1 MSKLFL
7 KYLSIIF
14 SIYVVSKIL
23 STVYIGS
30 VLAILIMGLVLLA
43 VNLVLKPVLLLITLP
58 FNILTFGLFSFVVNA
73 LTIMLASGLVPG
85 ISMGGFWSSMLT
97 ALFIVIF
104 NNLLI
109 DMNRP
114 AKKRTHE

>member
-14 SIYVVSKIL
+14 SIYIVSRIL

-30 VLAILIMGLVLLA
+30 SIAILVMGLVLLL
-43 VNLVLKPVLLLITLP
+43 VNLVIKPILLLISLP
-58 FNILTFGLFSFVVNA
+58 VNLLTFGLFSFVVNA
-73 LTIMLASGLVPG
+73 LTILIAAGLVPG
-85 ISMGGFWSSMLT
+85 ISMGGFWSAMLT

-109 DMNRP
+109 DMNKP
-114 AKKRTHE
+114 TKRRE

>member
-30 VLAILIMGLVLLA
+30 VLAILVMGLVLLL
-43 VNLVLKPVLLLITLP
+43 VNLVIKPILLLIALP
-58 FNILTFGLFSFVVNA
+58 FNILTLGLFSFVVNA
-73 LTIMLASGLVPG
+73 LTIMLAAGLVPG
-85 ISMGGFWSSMLT
+85 ISMGGFWSSMLV

-109 DMNRP
+109 DTNKP
-114 AKKRTHE
+114 SSPSKHE

>member
-14 SIYVVSKIL
+14 SIYLVSLIV
-23 STVYIGS
+23 STVHIGS

-43 VNLVLKPVLLLITLP
+43 VNLVLKPILLLITLP

-73 LTIMLASGLVPG
+73 LTIMIAAGLVPG
-85 ISMGGFWSSMLT
+85 ISMGGFWTSLLA

-109 DMNRP
+109 DMNKPNRR
-114 AKKRTHE
+114 KN